1 MDYNKLLDVAVE
13 LGYRLALCGAET
25 FRIEESIRRVMDSY
39 GIKAEVFA
47 IPNCLH
53 VSIETAEGKP
63 LTRMRRIGQHG
74 NDLDAV
80 EKYSN
85 LSRRICAECPDPTV
99 AAQWL
104 QETESSRRYH
114 SFIIYLIGNFLGAC
128 GFALLCG
135 GSKLDCLLGGICG
148 LIIGLVNRFMDRQ
161 KANTFFSTIAA
172 AFVMALFAYLTQFLR
187 LSYYVEAVIVGALM
201 ILVPGLLFTN
211 ALRDIIY
218 GDINSG
224 TNRIVQVVLIGVA
237 IALGT
242 GAAWTVTDSI
252 WGNFQQDYICNYPL
266 WIQAIA
272 CFVGCFGFTILF
284 NIHGNGRYLCAFGG
298 VITWVIFSITL
309 KIADGLT
316 AYFWGTI
323 AATIYAECMAR
334 IRKYPAISY
343 LVISIFPL
351 VPGGAIY
358 STMKY
363 AVRGDMNRS
372 IVMSMDAL
380 AIAGIMAA
388 GILLIS
394 TAVRIITIHAYKKN
408 NAKKTPEQ

>member
-1 MDYNKLLDVAVE
+1 MDYNKLLDVSVE

-25 FRIEESIRRVMDSY
+25 FRIEESIRRVMDTY

-85 LSRRICAECPDPTV
+85 LSRKICAERPEPNIV
-99 AAQWL
+99 AQWL
-104 QETESSRRYH
+104 QDTEASRRYH
-114 SFIIYLIGNFLGAC
+114 PLIIYLLGSFLGAC

-148 LIIGLVNRFMDRQ
+148 LIIGLINRFMDHI
-161 KANTFFSTIAA
+161 KANTFFSTITA
-172 AFVMALFAYLTQFLR
+172 AFVMAIVAYFSHYLS

-211 ALRDIIY
+211 AIRDIIY

-242 GAAWTVTDSI
+242 GAAWMVTDSI
-252 WGNFQQDYICNYPL
+252 WSNNTQNYTCNYNL
-266 WIQAIA
+266 LIEAIA

-284 NIHGNGRYLCAFGG
+284 NIHGNGRFLCAFGG
-298 VITWVIFSITL
+298 VITWIVFSLIL
-309 KIADGLT
+309 NISNNIA
-316 AYFWGTI
+316 AYFWGTV
-323 AATIYAECMAR
+323 AATAYAECMAR
-334 IRKYPAISY
+334 IRKHPAISY
-343 LVISIFPL
+343 LVVSIFPL

-363 AVRGDMNRS
+363 AVSGDMSNS
-372 IVMSMDAL
+372 VQMGMGTL
-380 AIAGIMAA
+380 AIAGVMAV
-388 GILLIS
+388 GILLVS
-394 TAVRIITIHAYKKN
+394 TAIRIITVYSHKKFN
-408 NAKKTPEQ
+408 KKTPE